1 MSFEICIK
9 GFYFSRQTK
18 SMGFSVIL
26 FLAPLS
32 FIVFKYNNTGLEQ
45 HVNDDRI
52 KMFGVEM
59 TFNNKLVNIA
69 FIFIRKKQSTLNMT

>member
-1 MSFEICIK
+1 MSFETCIK
-9 GFYFSRQTK
+9 GFYFSRQMK

-32 FIVFKYNNTGLEQ
+32 FIVFKYNNTGLE

-59 TFNNKLVNIA
+59 TFNNTLVNIA
-69 FIFIRKKQSTLNMT
+69 FIFIRKKQSTHNMT